1 MPTAGDI
8 GEVIG
13 DALDDA
19 FEETDRGDRVPL
31 LKSRAIFAIDLAG
44 DAFSSDDKAKLA
56 SAINT
61 TLGATSIEITSA
73 TLTKSSAR
81 LRRTEESL
89 SLTVAAA
96 AGASGGER
104 VLLATGTARSLAKS
118 NADVAFVAKFDGV
131 GALKNAQSRIAHG
144 AEELASDVP
153 LFYYG
158 IQLLRTRVCGLVET
172 DCIFDCTRH
181 CAIATQATTLTTEL
195 MTKGFVGV
203 KVETIEDLGL
213 KLSSGGS
220 MMLENTNTTTTA
232 SPTATPPQD
241 ADDGGGNVAA
251 IAAAVAAVCVIAAII
266 GAFIFIRMKKN
277 NRNKRLS
284 KVPFFKRKHLSNPT
298 ELPTLRTGT
307 EMKHLSNPMYKG
319 ELATPY
325 RNKRQSKVPFFNDID
340 PTRTGTEMKHLSNS
354 MYKGELATPYPSA
367 KRSGDP
373 MPVPPPMPSRTAK
386 P

>member
-13 DALDDA
+13 DALEDA
-19 FEETDRGDRVPL
+19 FEKTDRGDLVPL

-81 LRRTEESL
+81 LRRTESL

-118 NADVAFVAKFDGV
+118 NVDVAFVAKFDGV

-153 LFYYG
+153 LLWY
-158 IQLLRTRVCGLVET
+158 
-172 DCIFDCTRH
+172 
-181 CAIATQATTLTTEL
+181 
-195 MTKGFVGV
+195 
-203 KVETIEDLGL
+203 
-213 KLSSGGS
+213 S
-220 MMLENTNTTTTA
+220 
-232 SPTATPPQD
+232 
-241 ADDGGGNVAA
+241 
-251 IAAAVAAVCVIAAII
+251 AVAHT
-266 GAFIFIRMKKN
+266 
-277 NRNKRLS
+277 RLW
-284 KVPFFKRKHLSNPT
+284 
-298 ELPTLRTGT
+298 
-307 EMKHLSNPMYKG
+307 
-319 ELATPY
+319 
-325 RNKRQSKVPFFNDID
+325 
-340 PTRTGTEMKHLSNS
+340 
-354 MYKGELATPYPSA
+354 
-367 KRSGDP
+367 
-373 MPVPPPMPSRTAK
+373 SRGN
-386 P
+386 